1 MNLRVPNLLLWRLL
15 ALGAGGWRLS
25 GGEESLGG
33 GIGFAQSPGCNVG
46 QEKWYI
52 LCQRHPSGV
61 PWTTCPRRHGKS
73 PTTQS
78 RRLLAVNPNFGLSHA
93 MHM

>member
-1 MNLRVPNLLLWRLL
+1 MLYEPSCAESSAVAVVGL
-15 ALGAGGWRLS
+15 GGWRLS

-33 GIGFAQSPGCNVG
+33 CIGFSQSPGCNVG

-78 RRLLAVNPNFGLSHA
+78 RRPLAINPNFGLRKHL
-93 MHM
+93 